1 MVSSSSEISAI
12 LKSHPQVDGGEM
24 LWLVGVEGQKLGLE
38 PEALVPEIELKEF
51 YPEPDLE
58 IPFSARF
65 MLAPEP
71 RIDESAF
78 QHRLRIE
85 NLDDDGLGPW
95 PLGFSI
101 LWHAVVFAVVFGFM
115 QLSEVSNPFDKKESE
130 PIEVAFGVS
139 LDMSKA
145 LPDGKTAEEKQD
157 AEALKTIQQLP
168 QLPKSLTLDAATP
181 APVDNSLAQPDV
193 AAQTPAPTAVP
204 TPVETPKVVS
214 TPAPTK
220 MPVVEQVDPNAA
232 KKMKLEELAKRLE
245 KEQRAIGAKE
255 RQGTDKKTANDVFKR
270 PNDIPI
276 NPLGRDI
283 PKAPSVL
290 SQAGSLQG
298 KVGMQIKSE
307 YAHAAAMHMR
317 KRWSLPDVMSFEPKL
332 EVVLG
337 FEINGFGKIVG
348 RVRVVKGSGNA
359 RFDEEAMKALEAAGP
374 FPDLP
379 KEMGQRLSL
388 RMKFSP
394 NSINF

>member
-1 MVSSSSEISAI
+1 MENAATENQFA
-12 LKSHPQVDGGEM
+12 LKPLPRVDGDEM
-24 LWLVGVEGQKLGLE
+24 LWTTELATVPSKSE
-38 PEALVPEIELKEF
+38 PSFEISDAELHSELL
-51 YPEPDLE
+51 EPDLE

-65 MLAPEP
+65 MIAPEP
-71 RIDESAF
+71 RIDDQAF
-78 QHRLRIE
+78 QSRLRIE

-101 LWHAVVFAVVFGFM
+101 LWHAVILGIVVGFM
-115 QLSEVSNPFDKKESE
+115 QLSEVTNPFDKNMSE
-130 PIEVAFGVS
+130 PIEVAFGLS
-139 LDMSKA
+139 ANFGKS
-145 LPDGKTAEEKQD
+145 LPDGKVSDQKME

-168 QLPKSLTLDAATP
+168 QLPKSLALEAATP
-181 APVDNSLAQPDV
+181 APVEDALGQP
-193 AAQTPAPTAVP
+193 QGPGPTPVPTTVPTAVP
-204 TPVETPKVVS
+204 TPKVVS
-214 TPAPTK
+214 SPAPSQ
-220 MPVVEQVDPNAA
+220 VVDHVDPAAA

-245 KEQRAIGAKE
+245 KEQRAVGAKE
-255 RQGTDKKTANDVFKR
+255 RAGTDKKTANDVFKR
-270 PNDIPI
+270 PTDIPV
-276 NPLGRDI
+276 NPMGRDI
-283 PKAPSVL
+283 PKAPPGL
-290 SQAGSLQG
+290 TQAGSLQG

-317 KRWSLPDVMSFEPKL
+317 KHWSLPDVMTFESKL

-337 FEINGFGKIVG
+337 FDINGYGRILG

-379 KEMGQRLSL
+379 KEMGQKLSM

>member
-1 MVSSSSEISAI
+1 MENAVIDNQFA
-12 LKSHPQVDGGEM
+12 LKPFPRVDGDEM
-24 LWLVGVEGQKLGLE
+24 LWTTEQGTLPGKGEPLLE
-38 PEALVPEIELKEF
+38 VSDAELHAAST
-51 YPEPDLE
+51 EPDLE

-65 MLAPEP
+65 MIAPEP
-71 RIDESAF
+71 RIDEHAF
-78 QHRLRIE
+78 QSRLRIE

-101 LWHAVVFAVVFGFM
+101 LWHAVILGMVFGFM
-115 QLSEVSNPFDKKESE
+115 QLTEVSSPFDKNISE
-130 PIEVAFGVS
+130 PIEVAFGLS
-139 LDMSKA
+139 PNLGKS
-145 LPDGKTAEEKQD
+145 LPDGKPSDQKIE

-168 QLPKSLTLDAATP
+168 QLPKSIALEAATP
-181 APVDNSLAQPDV
+181 APVEDALAQPQ
-193 AAQTPAPTAVP
+193 AGAQTPVPTTVPTAVQ
-204 TPVETPKVVS
+204 TPKAVNS
-214 TPAPTK
+214 PAPSQ
-220 MPVVEQVDPNAA
+220 VVDQVDPAAA

-245 KEQRAIGAKE
+245 KEQRAVGAKE
-255 RQGTDKKTANDVFKR
+255 RAGTDKKTANDVFKR
-270 PNDIPI
+270 PTDIPV

-298 KVGMQIKSE
+298 KVGLQIKSE

-317 KRWSLPDVMSFEPKL
+317 KHWSLPDVMSFESKL

-337 FEINGFGKIVG
+337 FDINGFGRILG

-379 KEMGQRLSL
+379 REMGQKLSM